1 MEVRPNPLSFRYSR
15 QRTTTG
21 THRPHPAVP
30 SQVRN
35 LKKVIRDERRM
46 NSQMNDQEKSLA
58 RIYKAFNR
66 RDTDTVLA
74 AMHPAVDWPNGWEG
88 GRVTGRDE
96 VRSYWSRQWAV
107 VDPDVVPISFEHR
120 GDGRISVRVHQ
131 IVRDLSGNVL
141 NDGEVAHVYTFENG
155 LIKTM
160 DIEPASKPRS

>member
-1 MEVRPNPLSFRYSR
+1 ML
-15 QRTTTG
+15 
-21 THRPHPAVP
+21 
-30 SQVRN
+30 
-35 LKKVIRDERRM
+35 LKFEKVIRDERRM

-141 NDGEVAHVYTFENG
+141 NDGEVAHVYTLENG